1 MRRAPARGLFALE
14 PMRAAQELVAR
25 VLADPTLRRA
35 PKGDGHPVLVMPGL
49 GGSDLSTRVMRA
61 FLRRLG
67 YYVHA
72 WRLGRNL
79 GPTDHIIDGL
89 AQRFGAL
96 TTKHNQRLTL
106 IGHSMGGIYAR
117 ELARRAPHRIRQVVT
132 LGSPVSWRRGA
143 RSNVS
148 GVYRTLS
155 PLHSERAREVPQD
168 YSPALPDVPLTAIF
182 TKRDGVVPW
191 RSCVFDPDDTHECI
205 EVRGSH
211 TGLIHNVASLLVVAD
226 RLAQPDG
233 SWKPFTE
240 REGIAARVWTPD

>member
-1 MRRAPARGLFALE
+1 MRPAPARGLFALE
-14 PMRAAQELVAR
+14 PARAGRELVAR
-25 VLADPTLRRA
+25 VLAEPTLRRA
-35 PKGDGHPVLVMPGL
+35 PKGDGHHVLVMPGL

-67 YYVHA
+67 YFVHA

-89 AQRFGAL
+89 AERFGTL
-96 TTKHNQRLTL
+96 SGDSRITL

-117 ELARRAPHRIRQVVT
+117 ELARRAPDRVRQVVT
-132 LGSPVSWRRGA
+132 LGSPVRWRRGA
-143 RSNVS
+143 QSNVS
-148 GVYRTLS
+148 GVYQRLS
-155 PLHSERAREVPQD
+155 PLHSERVKEAPRN
-168 YSPALPDVPLTAIF
+168 YNPALPPVPLTAIF

-191 RSCVFDPDDTHECI
+191 QACVFEPDDKHQCI

-211 TGLIHNVASLLVVAD
+211 TGLIHNVASLQVVAD

-233 SWKPFTE
+233 TWKPFVE
-240 REGIAARVWTPD
+240 RRDVAAKIWMPG

>member
-1 MRRAPARGLFALE
+1 
-14 PMRAAQELVAR
+14 MRAAQELVAR

-35 PKGDGHPVLVMPGL
+35 PKGDGHHVLVMPGL

-89 AQRFGAL
+89 GERFGTL
-96 TTKHNQRLTL
+96 SGEGRISL

-117 ELARRAPHRIRQVVT
+117 ELARRAPHRVRQVIT
-132 LGSPVSWRRGA
+132 LGSPIRWRRGA
-143 RSNVS
+143 QSNVS
-148 GVYRTLS
+148 GVYQTLS
-155 PLHSERAREVPQD
+155 PLHSERVKQAPRN
-168 YSPALPDVPLTAIF
+168 YNPALPDVPLTAIF

-191 RSCVFDPDDTHECI
+191 QSCVFEPDDKHECI

-211 TGLIHNVASLLVVAD
+211 TGLIHNVASLQVVAD
-226 RLAQPDG
+226 RLAQDDG
-233 SWKPFTE
+233 AWKPFTE
-240 REGIAARVWTPD
+240 RAGVAAYVWTPD

>member
-1 MRRAPARGLFALE
+1 LE
-14 PMRAAQELVAR
+14 PVRAAQELVGR
-25 VLADPTLRRA
+25 VLADPVLRRA
-35 PKGDGHPVLVMPGL
+35 PKGDGHHVLVMPGL

-67 YYVHA
+67 YHVHA

-89 AQRFGAL
+89 AERFGTLSADG
-96 TTKHNQRLTL
+96 RITL

-117 ELARRAPHRIRQVVT
+117 ELSRRAPHRVRQVVT
-132 LGSPVSWRRGA
+132 LGSPVRWRRGSQ
-143 RSNVS
+143 SNVS

-155 PLHSERAREVPQD
+155 PLHSERVREAPRNYD
-168 YSPALPDVPLTAIF
+168 LALPDVPITAIF

-191 RSCVFDPDDTHECI
+191 QACVFTPDEKHECI

-211 TGLIHNVASLLVVAD
+211 FGLIHNVASLQVVAD
-226 RLAQPDG
+226 RLAQDEG
-233 SWKPFTE
+233 EWKPYVE
-240 REGIAARVWTPD
+240 RAGVGARIWIPD